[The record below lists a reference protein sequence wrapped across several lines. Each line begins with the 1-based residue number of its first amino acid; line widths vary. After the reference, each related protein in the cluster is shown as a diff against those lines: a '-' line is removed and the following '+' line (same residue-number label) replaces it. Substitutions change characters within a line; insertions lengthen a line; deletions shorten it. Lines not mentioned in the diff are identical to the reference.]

1 MLRLR
6 VREVIQE
13 KKITQSKLSR
23 VADVPLNTIQVLYH
37 NPEHDAKLSTL
48 YRLSKALGVKI
59 EDLYEVIPEDRKST
73 RLNSSHQIISYAVF
87 CLKKKTCTQ
96 LKIVLLID
104 IIPSFTI

>member
-1 MLRLR
+1 MFYINISLLLLSRSTLRILKKTTHSIGENIGDNMFRLR

-48 YRLSKALGVKI
+48 YRLAKALGVKI
-59 EDLYEVIPEDRKST
+59 EDLYEVIPDEEEK
-73 RLNSSHQIISYAVF
+73 Q
-87 CLKKKTCTQ
+87 
-96 LKIVLLID
+96 
-104 IIPSFTI
+104 